1 MAQLQALL
9 KIVADVVGTDRV
21 QALGK
26 TLGGLGDTAGRVS
39 GGMGALLG
47 RAGALSGALGA
58 LAPAVTG
65 VGLAAMAKGAIDA
78 ADDMNDLSIAT
89 GVSVERLSQF
99 QQAAEMSGT
108 NIEAVGK
115 GLTRLSKAMADG
127 IDSTAEAA
135 TKSLEDSIEEQ
146 KNAIDQQIDNVKMGA
161 DRQVDAIRDAERKQI
176 DQVKQAADRRIE
188 VIQDETE
195 RKLDE
200 LDDRYD
206 REKQL
211 LDDSIDDQQ
220 DALEEQAEDE
230 QRVIERRVSR
240 SYEARRKQIQNDES
254 LTSEQRSN
262 LLDGLRDAQED
273 EMDVI
278 RDGFQQQ
285 AKERQRQFRDLRQAQ
300 TSEINA
306 RKKAEEDAI
315 NDAAENQKRIVENSA
330 KAQEEQIRKTT
341 ELSVEGVKQATKAA
355 VKELENS
362 KKQLDPVTESIGKA
376 AEALGRLG
384 ISARNELGKVKDPG
398 QVLLELNDI
407 FSKMPAGIDRTN
419 AAIEIF
425 GRKGAQEMLPFLTMS
440 REEIE
445 KLPIIMDTKFA
456 QAADRF
462 NDKTV
467 GIKTSLAILGTQIAS
482 VLMPHM
488 EGLVLGVERALTA
501 FAKLPDPIQSIV
513 FGFGVLIATL
523 PVLVPL
529 LWSIATVAGVIAG
542 LKLGA
547 TIAGWAYLIRPAIIG
562 IQAAFTGLIAF
573 LTGTIAPALIA
584 FFSSPV
590 GWTILAI
597 AAVVAMAIAFRKP
610 ITEFLTWIGGEFMKL
625 AKTFGTWLQPI
636 GQALSSI
643 WSGALKVAGDF
654 FAGVGRLAQN
664 MVRTVRAPFEA
675 LGNVIRS
682 VFNGILGAIESGV
695 NGAVNAVN
703 TLIRGY
709 NAIPTAPD
717 LPLIPTLTI
726 PRFAE
731 GGVVDRPTLAMVGD
745 GGEREY
751 IIPESKMAAASARY
765 LSGARG
771 GGVVGPS
778 SINITTGPVL
788 QQDGQQWVSIGDLE
802 RAMRQTEASTLA
814 RIRTP
819 AGRRALGVR

>member
-9 KIVADVVGTDRV
+9 KIVADVVGTDKV
-21 QALGK
+21 QSLGR
-26 TLGGLGDTAGRVS
+26 TLGGLGDTAGKVS
-39 GGMGALLG
+39 GGMGMLLG

-108 NIEAVGK
+108 NIETVGK
-115 GLTRLSKAMADG
+115 GLTRLSKAMAEG

-135 TKSLEDSIEEQ
+135 TQSLEDSIEEQ

-161 DRQVDAIRDAERKQI
+161 DRQVDAIKDAERKQI
-176 DQVKQAADRRIE
+176 DQVRQAADRRIE

-206 REKQL
+206 QEKRL
-211 LDDSIDDQQ
+211 LDDNFDDQL
-220 DALEEQAEDE
+220 DAAQEHAEDE
-230 QRVIERRVSR
+230 QRILERRIDR
-240 SYEARRKQIQNDES
+240 AYEARRKQIQNDDS
-254 LTSEQRSN
+254 LSKEQRDN

-273 EMDVI
+273 ELNTL
-278 RDGFQQQ
+278 RDGFRDQ
-285 AKERQRQFRDLRQAQ
+285 AKERQRHFRDLRREQ
-300 TSEINA
+300 TDEINK
-306 RKKAEEDAI
+306 RREAEEKAI
-315 NDAAENQKRIVENSA
+315 QQAAENQKQIVDNA
-330 KAQEEQIRKTT
+330 TKAQEEQIKKTT
-341 ELSVEGVKQATKAA
+341 QITVEGVKQATKAA
-355 VKELENS
+355 VKELEDS

-376 AEALGRLG
+376 AEALARLG
-384 ISARNELGKVKDPG
+384 ISARDELGKVKDPG

-407 FSKMPAGIDRTN
+407 FSKMPAGIERTK

-482 VLMPHM
+482 ALMPHIN
-488 EGLVLGVERALTA
+488 GLVSGIEKA
-501 FAKLPDPIQSIV
+501 FSVFSVLPGPIQSIV
-513 FGFGVLIATL
+513 FGLGVLIATL
-523 PVLVPL
+523 PLLVPL
-529 LWSIATVAGVIAG
+529 LSSIVTVAGVIAG
-542 LKLGA
+542 LNLGA
-547 TIAGWAYLIRPAIIG
+547 TIAGWAYIIGPAIIG
-562 IQAAFTGLIAF
+562 IQAAFTALLSF
-573 LTGTIAPALIA
+573 LSATFVPAILA
-584 FFSSPV
+584 LFSGPV

-610 ITEFLTWIGGEFMKL
+610 ITDFVTWIGAEFMKL
-625 AKTFGTWLQPI
+625 AKSFGTWLQPI
-636 GQALSSI
+636 GQALANL
-643 WSGALKVAGDF
+643 WTGALKTAGDF
-654 FAGVGRLAQN
+654 FAGVGRLAQG

-682 VFNGILGAIESGV
+682 VFNGILGAIEYAV
-695 NGAVNAVN
+695 NGAVNGVN
-703 TLIRGY
+703 VLIRGY

-717 LPLIPTLTI
+717 IPLIPNIAI

-731 GGVVDRPTLAMVGD
+731 GGVVDRPTLAMVGE

-765 LSGARG
+765 LAGGRG
-771 GGVVGPS
+771 DRVLGS
-778 SINITTGPVL
+778 SQINITTGPVL
-788 QQDGQQWVSIGDLE
+788 QQDGQQWVSVADLE